1 MTTLQLEQLVDRW
14 EDRRDIKNL
23 VGKYVHYL
31 LLKKEGQIV
40 DDLWANR
47 DDICYGVNE
56 GWYSGADAV
65 RGYFGFIPGRT
76 AKVAALLRAKFPEK
90 LEGKSDEEIFG
101 IGLMEIKSI
110 SNYIIEVAKDGQ
122 TAKAFAC
129 VFGYNTT
136 CDEHGPVSNW
146 IIGTML
152 LDLVLEEDEWKIWHM
167 QYLEDI
173 AKPAG
178 NAWDKEEAYPYP
190 ELPEFAALKG
200 MEPPAPNVPVVLRE
214 RYSSKRAFVKLPPTP
229 RPYTTFAETFSY
241 GM

>member
-1 MTTLQLEQLVDRW
+1 MVNVEQLVDRW

-23 VGKYVHYL
+23 MGKYVHYL

-40 DDLWANR
+40 ADLWANR

-56 GWYSGADAV
+56 GWYNGAEAV
-65 RGYFGFIPGRT
+65 GGYFGFIHGRT
-76 AKVAALLRAKFPEK
+76 AKVASLLRAKFPEK
-90 LEGKSDEEIFG
+90 LQDKTDEEIFG

-110 SNYIIEVAKDGQ
+110 SNYIIEVADDGQ
-122 TAKAFAC
+122 TAKAYCC

-146 IIGTML
+146 VLATILM
-152 LDLVLEEDEWKIWHM
+152 DLVLEDEEWKIWHM

-178 NAWDKEEAYPYP
+178 SDWTDPAYPYP
-190 ELPEFAALKG
+190 ELPEFAELKG
-200 MEPPAPNVPVVLRE
+200 LVPPQPNVATVLRP
-214 RYSSKRAFVKLPPTP
+214 RYTPDRPFTKLPPTP
-229 RPYTTFAETFSY
+229 QPYATFAETFSY